1 VTAVREAA
9 RNGRATLAE
18 GELIMLLIIWYL
30 GLVAAGDVLAYFIGL
45 FVEYDWGSNASM
57 IIFLA
62 IYFVTLWVAWVLAV
76 WLTERK
82 KAAVRQPF

>member
-1 VTAVREAA
+1 
-9 RNGRATLAE
+9 
-18 GELIMLLIIWYL
+18 MLLIIWYL

-45 FVEYDWGSNASM
+45 FVEYEWSM
-57 IIFLA
+57 IIFLL

-76 WLTERK
+76 WLTEPK